1 MSKSVT
7 VVEGRGL
14 FIGDRMICNGI
25 PEIVEAFHRPG
36 ESAPTCIRV
45 RIRIGSFV
53 DQCVDVAVGDLG
65 YRALH
70 RAIPLL
76 QCSSSRHRAMF
87 DAYLF
92 EKMQKFLETPVNR
105 TPKAYYFAENGIVHL
120 DDGTTCVVLGNQVL
134 GYKGDRCI
142 SEPMCS
148 WRIPEVTPDAC
159 VTLAKLLTNQPS
171 AVLLTTAY
179 TLLTTVRSA
188 VIQSGF
194 DLQAVLYISGAQ
206 GLGKTTLARRVAG
219 FVNNTDTGRPALL
232 FDAGSTLAAT
242 RDAMASARD
251 LPIVVDD
258 LCLSASRA
266 AQQQRKDLGAKL
278 MREAAN
284 MTEIIKK
291 APGGQTTT
299 LHNVSGVI
307 MTAEFMLENASDVTR
322 CIMAPIAQ
330 PLDLPNELT
339 PELMAG
345 VVQEFLEHF
354 LRDPQSMLKRLHNFM
369 QNNEHITALQ
379 GCTEQRVRTNL
390 TALYWAFREFV
401 AIFATNIRF
410 DNLARDLVRN
420 FNRALAD
427 SVQQTHAALARVR
440 SLTPEGNIA
449 YVLLNAYLGDNFNL
463 LKDGKKLAKL
473 SKCDGTM
480 FKGDL
485 CLRKCALQQVVNQS
499 PGYRGWGLNHI
510 VAELVSY
517 GALRIQEEGTYQV
530 KLSSDTEVPRVY
542 RIKIDVLEKFSER
555 Y

>member
-1 MSKSVT
+1 MAKQVT
-7 VVEGRGL
+7 VIEGRGL
-14 FIGDRMICNGI
+14 YIGDRMICNGI

-36 ESAPTCIRV
+36 DSAPTCIRV

-76 QCSSSRHRAMF
+76 QCSSSRHRAVF
-87 DAYLF
+87 DTYLV
-92 EKMQKFLETPVNR
+92 EIAQKFLENPEKNAVR
-105 TPKAYYFAENGIVHL
+105 AYFFAQNGIVHL
-120 DDGTTCVVLGNQVL
+120 DDGSTCTVLGDRIL
-134 GYKGDRCI
+134 GYKGQRCVAQ
-142 SEPMCS
+142 PMCS
-148 WRIPEVTPDAC
+148 WRIPEGTPDAC
-159 VTLAKLLTNQPS
+159 ITLAKLLTNQPS

-188 VIQSGF
+188 VIESGV
-194 DLQAVLYISGAQ
+194 DLQAVLYITGAQ

-219 FVNNTDTGRPALL
+219 FVNNTDTDRPALL

-278 MREAAN
+278 VREAAN
-284 MTEIIKK
+284 VTEIIKK
-291 APGGQTTT
+291 APGGQTIT
-299 LHNVSGVI
+299 LQNVAGVI
-307 MTAEFMLENASDVTR
+307 MTAEFLLENASDVTR

-345 VVQEFLEHF
+345 VVQEFLQHF

-369 QNNEHITALQ
+369 QNNEHIAALQ
-379 GCTEQRVRTNL
+379 SCTEQRVRTNL

-401 AIFATNIRF
+401 AIFATNIQF

-427 SVQQTHAALARVR
+427 SVTQTDAALARVR

-449 YVLLNAYLGDNFNL
+449 YVLLNAYLGDKFNL
-463 LKDGKKLAKL
+463 LKEGKKLTKL
-473 SKCDGTM
+473 SKYDGTT

-542 RIKIDVLEKFSER
+542 RIKVDTLEKFAER